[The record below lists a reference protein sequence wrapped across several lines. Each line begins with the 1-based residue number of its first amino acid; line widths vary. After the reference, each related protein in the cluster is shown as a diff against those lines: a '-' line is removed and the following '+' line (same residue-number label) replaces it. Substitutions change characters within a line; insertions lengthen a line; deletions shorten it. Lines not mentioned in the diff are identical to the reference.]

1 LDRNRFRW
9 RPGPDVVKIRQKLI
23 FGPES
28 GFDVMNKAGISQKMG
43 LKMGRNEPLLWPVH
57 AVVR

>member
-1 LDRNRFRW
+1 
-9 RPGPDVVKIRQKLI
+9 VVKIRQKLI